1 MGVDADT
8 AKAECISPDALQH
21 LRTYKY
27 QAVDKSFVSR
37 YILRH
42 YWEFGAT
49 LLPRWLA
56 PNAVTLIGFGF
67 IVSNVILLIIM
78 VPDLVSPAPSW
89 VYYSFA
95 AGMWF
100 YSTMDN
106 LDGKQARRTGT
117 SSPLGELFDHGI
129 DSLNCTLA
137 SLFNVAAV
145 GLGCSWPGVF
155 TALIPCLPMWFSTW
169 ETYHTHV
176 LYLGY
181 FNGPTEGL
189 IIACAMIIASGYWGP
204 HIWSEPLV
212 KAFGNEWL
220 LKNYTAIDLWIPIIG
235 GTFLFAHFP
244 LCIIN
249 VVRARRAA
257 HLPVAPVFLEWAP
270 ILTFS
275 ASCIAWLA
283 SPYSY
288 LLAHNHLVLFC
299 ITLAFVF
306 GRMTTKIILAH
317 LTKQPFPMWTNLLAP
332 LVIGAALTNLP
343 HLGLPAIS
351 AEAELWYLRGYLVFA
366 VSVYARWAHLVIGAM
381 CDFLG
386 IKCLRIPYEK
396 TARPRT
402 PAGFSGVQVTSP
414 KRGGL
419 KSA

>member
-1 MGVDADT
+1 MVTKKT

-21 LRTYKY
+21 LKSYKY

-37 YILRH
+37 YILKH
-42 YWEFGAT
+42 YWEFCANF
-49 LLPRWLA
+49 LPRWLA

-67 IVSNVILLIIM
+67 IISNVALLTIM
-78 VPDLVSPAPSW
+78 IPDLVSPTEPW
-89 VYYSFA
+89 VYFSFA
-95 AGMWF
+95 FGMWA

-106 LDGKQARRTGT
+106 LDGKQARKTGT

-137 SLFNVAAV
+137 SCLNVGAV
-145 GLGCSWPGVF
+145 GLGCSWQGVF

-189 IIACAMIIASGYWGP
+189 IIACAIIVASGIWGP
-204 HIWSEPLV
+204 QIWSQPVAQLL
-212 KAFGNEWL
+212 GNEWL
-220 LKNYTAIDLWIPIIG
+220 FKDYTGIDLWVPTIG
-235 GTFLFAHFP
+235 GAFLFAHFP
-244 LCIIN
+244 LCVIN

-257 HLPVAPVFLEWAP
+257 NLPVAPVFLEWAP
-270 ILTFS
+270 IITFS
-275 ASCIAWLA
+275 VSCVAWLF
-283 SPYSY
+283 SPGSH
-288 LLAHNHLVLFC
+288 LLANNHLVLFC
-299 ITLAFVF
+299 ITLSFVF

-317 LTKQPFPMWTNLLAP
+317 LTKQPFPMWTNLLVP
-332 LVIGAALTNLP
+332 LVLGATIANLP
-343 HLGLPAIS
+343 RVGLPSLS
-351 AEAELWYLRGYLVFA
+351 ADAELWFLRGYFVFA
-366 VSVYARWAHLVIGAM
+366 VTIYARWAHLVIGAM
-381 CDFLG
+381 CEFLG
-386 IKCLRIPYEK
+386 IRCLHIPYDK
-396 TARPRT
+396 DVRPRT